1 MPLIGTDGLPHQDL
15 RRLDISPVERLS
27 AKPVDDPLVLTLA
40 DFTDDEFVEVHV
52 PYLRQRHDRVILTPP
67 LPKGSKKKLF
77 LDRHGCQI
85 STGQGKIFRER
96 GWWLSGQDKLASF
109 FTKLESWVA
118 ILQNLDAK
126 LPSVLKGALQCT
138 APNDPPFF
146 EDSTLARPCRNGT
159 ELGLL
164 GLHSS
169 VHDIY
174 ATDCSLEGGR
184 MGAGVYIVKSGM
196 ALRCRVWRS
205 SESRTSL

>member
-1 MPLIGTDGLPHQDL
+1 MMPVMAQ
-15 RRLDISPVERLS
+15 
-27 AKPVDDPLVLTLA
+27 AN
-40 DFTDDEFVEVHV
+40 FTHNEFEDV
-52 PYLRQRHDRVILTPP
+52 PYLRQRHDWAILTPP
-67 LPKGSKKKLF
+67 LPKDSKMKLF

-146 EDSTLARPCRNGT
+146 DDSTLARPCRNGT

-164 GLHSS
+164 GLHFSA
-169 VHDIY
+169 HDIY
-174 ATDCSLEGGR
+174 AKDGSLEGGR
-184 MGAGVYIVKSGM
+184 MGAGLYILTSGM
-196 ALRCRVWRS
+196 KSPTRRVGRS
-205 SESRTSL
+205 RGTRTSLRVETGASYLALEHGKDIRVSELS